1 MIFMK
6 KNIVLRIAVALL
18 LILSLFAVSCRG
30 NKKSDSVNNGSD
42 SIDGSVNDALDGDN
56 NKNDKD
62 ENEETTNYDWQFDY
76 TEGDVVEFPEVP
88 VD

>member
-30 NKKSDSVNNGSD
+30 NKKSDSGNNGSD

-56 NKNDKD
+56 NKNDEV
-62 ENEETTNYDWQFDY
+62 ENQETTNYDWQFDY
-76 TEGDVVEFPEVP
+76 TEGEVVEFPEVP

>member
-1 MIFMK
+1 MIFMR
-6 KNIVLRIAVALL
+6 KNIVLRIAVAFLL
-18 LILSLFAVSCRG
+18 VLSLFAVSCRG
-30 NKKSDSVNNGSD
+30 NKNADSGHNGSD
-42 SIDGSVNDALDGDN
+42 SIGGSVNGAINGDN

-76 TEGDVVEFPEVP
+76 TEGEVVEFPEVP

>member
-6 KNIVLRIAVALL
+6 KNNVLRIAVALL
-18 LILSLFAVSCRG
+18 LILSLFAVSCWV
-30 NKKSDSVNNGSD
+30 NKKSDSGNNGSD

-56 NKNDKD
+56 NKNDEV
-62 ENEETTNYDWQFDY
+62 ENQETTNYDWQFDY

>member
-6 KNIVLRIAVALL
+6 KNNVLRIAVALL

-30 NKKSDSVNNGSD
+30 NKKSDRGNNGSD

-56 NKNDKD
+56 NKNDEV
-62 ENEETTNYDWQFDY
+62 ENQETTNYDWQFDY

>member
-1 MIFMK
+1 MK

-18 LILSLFAVSCRG
+18 LILSLFAVSWRG
-30 NKKSDSVNNGSD
+30 NKKSDSGKNGSD

-56 NKNDKD
+56 NKNDEV
-62 ENEETTNYDWQFDY
+62 ENQETTNYDWQFDY
-76 TEGDVVEFPEVP
+76 TEGEVVEFPEVP